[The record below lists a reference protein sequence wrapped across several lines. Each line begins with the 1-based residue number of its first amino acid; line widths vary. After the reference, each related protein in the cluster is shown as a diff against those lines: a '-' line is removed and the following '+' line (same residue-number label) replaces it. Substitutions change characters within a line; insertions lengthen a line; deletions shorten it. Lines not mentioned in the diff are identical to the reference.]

1 MARALLLMPG
11 ATYRAPDFIEAAR
24 RLGVE
29 VVVGSEQRQPL
40 AELME
45 GRTLIVDL
53 ADPERGAEQVAEF
66 ARRHPLDAVVAV
78 DDGGTLVAAL
88 ASERLGLAHNPY
100 AAVEA
105 TRNKHLLRQ
114 RLTRGELLSPR
125 YRLLSVDDDPAAA
138 AAEVAETVGWPC
150 VVKPLSLAGSR
161 GVIRADDAV
170 EFAAAFERVRA
181 ILADPEVAADCGD
194 TAGQVL
200 VEGYIPGVEVS
211 LEGLLSGGDLR
222 VLALFDKP
230 DPLVGPFF
238 EETIYTTP
246 SRLPPDVQ
254 AEVEATAARAARAIG
269 LRDGPVH
276 AELRV
281 NDEGVWPVDVAARSI
296 GGLCARALSFGTG
309 MSLEELILRH
319 ATGAEAPTYE
329 REASA
334 AGVMMIPAPGRGTLA
349 EVRGLERAEAVFG
362 VTAVEITIRPGQRVV
377 PLPEGDRYF
386 GFIFARADSPAAV
399 EAALRKAHAALE
411 FEIEPD
417 G

>member
-211 LEGLLSGGDLR
+211 AGGPAQRRRSARAGALRQARPAGGAVLRGDDLHHA
-222 VLALFDKP
+222 LA
-230 DPLVGPFF
+230 
-238 EETIYTTP
+238 
-246 SRLPPDVQ
+246 
-254 AEVEATAARAARAIG
+254 AAAGRPGRGRGDRRPRRPRDRAARRPRA
-269 LRDGPVH
+269 R
-276 AELRV
+276 R
-281 NDEGVWPVDVAARSI
+281 AARQRRGRLA
-296 GGLCARALSFGTG
+296 GGRGRAVDRRALARARS
-309 MSLEELILRH
+309 
-319 ATGAEAPTYE
+319 
-329 REASA
+329 AS
-334 AGVMMIPAPGRGTLA
+334 GRGC
-349 EVRGLERAEAVFG
+349 RWR
-362 VTAVEITIRPGQRVV
+362 
-377 PLPEGDRYF
+377 
-386 GFIFARADSPAAV
+386 S
-399 EAALRKAHAALE
+399 
-411 FEIEPD
+411 
-417 G
+417 

>member
-1 MARALLLMPG
+1 MPRVLLLMPA

-29 VVVGSEQRQPL
+29 VVVGSEQPPPL

-45 GRTLIVDL
+45 GRTLTVDL
-53 ADPERGAEQVAEF
+53 ADPERGAGQVAEF
-66 ARRHPLDAVVAV
+66 ARTHPLDAVVAV

-88 ASERLGLAHNPY
+88 ASERLELAHNPF

-105 TRNKHLLRQ
+105 TRNKHLLRR
-114 RLTRGELLSPR
+114 RLTQGELLSPR
-125 YRLLSVDDDPAAA
+125 YCLLSVDDDPAAA
-138 AAEVAETVGWPC
+138 AAEVARTVGWPC

-161 GVIRADDAV
+161 GVIRANDPA

-181 ILADPEVAADCGD
+181 ILADPDVAANCGD

-211 LEGLLSGGDLR
+211 LEGLLSGGELR

-254 AEVEATAARAARAIG
+254 ADVEATTARAARAIG
-269 LRDGPVH
+269 LRDGPLH

-281 NDEGVWPVDVAARSI
+281 NDGGVWPVDVAARSI
-296 GGLCARALSFGTG
+296 GGLCARTLSFGTG

-334 AGVMMIPAPGRGTLA
+334 AGVMMIPAPGRGTLV
-349 EVRGLERAEAVFG
+349 EVRGVERAEAVFG
-362 VTAVEITIRPGQRVV
+362 VTAVEIEMRPGQRVV

-386 GFIFARADSPAAV
+386 GFIFARAESPAAV
-399 EAALRKAHAALE
+399 EAALRAAHAALE
-411 FEIEPD
+411 FEIAPEE
-417 G
+417 